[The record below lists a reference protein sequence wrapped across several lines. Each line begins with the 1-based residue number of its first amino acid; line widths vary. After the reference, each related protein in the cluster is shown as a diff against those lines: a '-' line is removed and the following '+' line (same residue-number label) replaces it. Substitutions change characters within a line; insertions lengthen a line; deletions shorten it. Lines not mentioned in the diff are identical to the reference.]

1 MLISIYQVHIYI
13 YAIYVIYIYT
23 CNCFVR
29 RSVLPIPPTNRT
41 TKNTL
46 RVRLISLTC
55 FDRFQDL
62 KMVVSAGCF
71 HIIPC
76 KNALFTNVIPL
87 RKQLVYAYGFFQTV
101 HRDVFFFLGVTSSSS
116 SVGFQVPAFL
126 TTSLIWSSVA
136 LLAVKHTPQIQPPFS
151 KTTTF
156 PPLKLGPKP
165 NKESRLIIS
174 LLPASPRPLVPFPVP
189 KPSWRLGW
197 IARVIKRHC
206 LWIPGRFHQSLVPPV
221 EGRGV

>member
-1 MLISIYQVHIYI
+1 MLWS
-13 YAIYVIYIYT
+13 
-23 CNCFVR
+23 
-29 RSVLPIPPTNRT
+29 LP
-41 TKNTL
+41 
-46 RVRLISLTC
+46 RLEN
-55 FDRFQDL
+55 
-62 KMVVSAGCF
+62 GCF
-71 HIIPC
+71 SWMLPHHSMQKCSFHQCHPFKKAAC
-76 KNALFTNVIPL
+76 LCLRLFSNCTPWRV
-87 RKQLVYAYGFFQTV
+87 
-101 HRDVFFFLGVTSSSS
+101 FFLGVTSSSS

-156 PPLKLGPKP
+156 HPLKLGPKP